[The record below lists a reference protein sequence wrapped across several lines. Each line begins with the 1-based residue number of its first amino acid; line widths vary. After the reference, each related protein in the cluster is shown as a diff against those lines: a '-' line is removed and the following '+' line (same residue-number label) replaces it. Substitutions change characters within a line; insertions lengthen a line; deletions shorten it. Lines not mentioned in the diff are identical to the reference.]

1 MTGRILLVE
10 ADVVLGA
17 VLDEMLRL
25 NGYEVIVV
33 KTLMKGEIDRI
44 HSMNAV
50 ILDIDT
56 TTAEKEL
63 AWLDALWP
71 YDESLPIVFMG
82 LQVSQE
88 FRIRLRLQLRLQ
100 KTDAL
105 TLVQKPFRNDELLAA
120 VRLVQASSLPGQVK
134 EINTADRWDRNTT
147 AQEKGGNH
155 EM

>member
-1 MTGRILLVE
+1 M
-10 ADVVLGA
+10 VLGA
-17 VLDEMLRL
+17 VLAEVLRL

-33 KTLMKGEIDRI
+33 KTLMKGEIDRV

-88 FRIRLRLQLRLQ
+88 FRIRLRLQLGLQ

-120 VRLVQASSLPGQVK
+120 VQLVQESSLPGQVK
-134 EINTADRWDRNTT
+134 EI
-147 AQEKGGNH
+147 
-155 EM
+155 

>member
-17 VLDEMLRL
+17 VLAEVLRL
-25 NGYEVIVV
+25 NGYEVFVV

-88 FRIRLRLQLRLQ
+88 FRIRLRLQLGLQ

-134 EINTADRWDRNTT
+134 EIYTAERWDRNTT
-147 AQEKGGNH
+147 GQEKGGNH

>member
-1 MTGRILLVE
+1 M
-10 ADVVLGA
+10 VLGA
-17 VLDEMLRL
+17 VLAEVLRH

-33 KTLMKGEIDRI
+33 KTLMKGEIDRM

-71 YDESLPIVFMG
+71 YSESLPIIFMG
-82 LQVSQE
+82 LQLSQE
-88 FRIRLRLQLRLQ
+88 FRIRLRLQLGLQ
-100 KTDAL
+100 ETDAL

-120 VRLVQASSLPGQVK
+120 VRLVQESSLPGPVK
-134 EINTADRWDRNTT
+134 EI
-147 AQEKGGNH
+147 
-155 EM
+155 

>member
-1 MTGRILLVE
+1 M
-10 ADVVLGA
+10 VLGA
-17 VLDEMLRL
+17 VLAEVLRH

-33 KTLMKGEIDRI
+33 KTLMKGEIDRM
-44 HSMNAV
+44 HYMNAV

-71 YDESLPIVFMG
+71 YSESLPIIFMG

-88 FRIRLRLQLRLQ
+88 FRIRLRLQLGLQ
-100 KTDAL
+100 ETDAL

-120 VRLVQASSLPGQVK
+120 VRLVQESSLPGPVK
-134 EINTADRWDRNTT
+134 EI
-147 AQEKGGNH
+147 
-155 EM
+155 

>member
-1 MTGRILLVE
+1 VTGRVLLVE

-17 VLDEMLRL
+17 VLAEVLRH

-33 KTLMKGEIDRI
+33 KTLMKGEIDRM

-71 YDESLPIVFMG
+71 YSESLPIIFMG
-82 LQVSQE
+82 LQLSQE
-88 FRIRLRLQLRLQ
+88 FRIRLRLQLGLQ
-100 KTDAL
+100 ETDAL

-120 VRLVQASSLPGQVK
+120 VRLVQESSLPGPVK
-134 EINTADRWDRNTT
+134 EI
-147 AQEKGGNH
+147 
-155 EM
+155 

>member
-1 MTGRILLVE
+1 VTGRILLVE

-17 VLDEMLRL
+17 VLAEVLRL
-25 NGYEVIVV
+25 NGYEVFVV

-50 ILDIDT
+50 VLDIDT

-71 YDESLPIVFMG
+71 YGESLPIVFMG
-82 LQVSQE
+82 LQISQE
-88 FRIRLRLQLRLQ
+88 LRMRLRLQLGLQ

-105 TLVQKPFRNDELLAA
+105 TLVQKPFRNDELLSA
-120 VRLVQASSLPGQVK
+120 VRLVQENSLPGQVK
-134 EINTADRWDRNTT
+134 EI
-147 AQEKGGNH
+147 
-155 EM
+155 

>member
-1 MTGRILLVE
+1 M
-10 ADVVLGA
+10 VLGA
-17 VLDEMLRL
+17 VLAEVLWH

-33 KTLMKGEIDRI
+33 KTLLKGEIDRI

-71 YDESLPIVFMG
+71 CSESMPIVLMG

-88 FRIRLRLQLRLQ
+88 LRNRLRLQLGLQ
-100 KTDAL
+100 KTDTL
-105 TLVQKPFRNDELLAA
+105 TLVPKPFRNDDLLAA
-120 VRLVQASSLPGQVK
+120 VRLAQESSLPGQVN
-134 EINTADRWDRNTT
+134 EI
-147 AQEKGGNH
+147 
-155 EM
+155 

>member
-1 MTGRILLVE
+1 VTGRILLVE

-17 VLDEMLRL
+17 VLAEVLRH
-25 NGYEVIVV
+25 NGYEVVVV
-33 KTLMKGEIDRI
+33 KTLMKGEIDRM
-44 HSMNAV
+44 HYMNAV

-71 YDESLPIVFMG
+71 YSESLPIIFMG

-88 FRIRLRLQLRLQ
+88 FRIRLRLQLGLQ
-100 KTDAL
+100 ETDAL

-120 VRLVQASSLPGQVK
+120 VRLVQESSLPGPVK
-134 EINTADRWDRNTT
+134 EI
-147 AQEKGGNH
+147 
-155 EM
+155 